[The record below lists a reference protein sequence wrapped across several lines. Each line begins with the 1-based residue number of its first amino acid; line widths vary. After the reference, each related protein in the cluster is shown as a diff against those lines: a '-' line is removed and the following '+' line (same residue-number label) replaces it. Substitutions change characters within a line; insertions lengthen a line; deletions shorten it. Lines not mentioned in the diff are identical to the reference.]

1 MTSGNN
7 HIKTGISRRIIG
19 ACILMAVQTPSDS
32 QKKYAIKAIA
42 EWLSRST
49 EEELGL
55 MDVVVLEELMEQARD
70 SEETPQ
76 E

>member
-1 MTSGNN
+1 
-7 HIKTGISRRIIG
+7 
-19 ACILMAVQTPSDS
+19 MAVQKPTDP
-32 QKKYAIKAIA
+32 QKKHAIKAIA

-55 MDVVVLEELMEQARD
+55 MDVVVLEELMDQARD

-76 E
+76 D

>member
-1 MTSGNN
+1 
-7 HIKTGISRRIIG
+7 
-19 ACILMAVQTPSDS
+19 MAAQTPTDS
-32 QKKYAIKAIA
+32 QKKHAIKAIA

-49 EEELGL
+49 KEELGL
-55 MDVVVLEELMEQARD
+55 MDVVVLEELMEQVGD

>member
-1 MTSGNN
+1 
-7 HIKTGISRRIIG
+7 
-19 ACILMAVQTPSDS
+19 MAAQTPSDPP
-32 QKKYAIKAIA
+32 KKNAIKAIA

-55 MDVVVLEELMEQARD
+55 MDVVVLEELMEQVRD

-76 E
+76 D

>member
-1 MTSGNN
+1 MST
-7 HIKTGISRRIIG
+7 
-19 ACILMAVQTPSDS
+19 QTPSDP

-55 MDVVVLEELMEQARD
+55 MDVVVLEELMDQIRD
-70 SEETPQ
+70 SEEKPQ
-76 E
+76 D